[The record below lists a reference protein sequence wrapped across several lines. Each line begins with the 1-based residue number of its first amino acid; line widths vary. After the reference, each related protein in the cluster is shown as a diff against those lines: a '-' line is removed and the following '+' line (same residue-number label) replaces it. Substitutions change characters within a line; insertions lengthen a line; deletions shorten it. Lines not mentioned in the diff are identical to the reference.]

1 MVIGGWQC
9 FSLSFCQFFDVAKVA
24 IIQKKHSQIHKAQE
38 AKAPLPI
45 SRRKIPLTLKEQA
58 YDP

>member
-38 AKAPLPI
+38 AKGPFAN
-45 SRRKIPLTLKEQA
+45 K
-58 YDP
+58 